1 MLEAEFVHSMLADK
15 VVNMP
20 CLVHPVRSLH
30 SQMVVD
36 MIEEVLGEEV
46 LGEEVKGRGVL
57 VVTEDRSR

>member
-1 MLEAEFVHSMLADK
+1 MLEAGLVHSMLADK

-20 CLVHPVRSLH
+20 YLVHPARSLH

-36 MIEEVLGEEV
+36 MIKEVLGEQVE
-46 LGEEVKGRGVL
+46 GRGVL